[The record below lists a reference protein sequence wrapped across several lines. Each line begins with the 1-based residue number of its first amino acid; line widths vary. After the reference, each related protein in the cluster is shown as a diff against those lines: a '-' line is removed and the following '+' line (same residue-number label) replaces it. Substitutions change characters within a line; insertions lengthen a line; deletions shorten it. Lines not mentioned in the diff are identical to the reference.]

1 MSFESEVRNF
11 RRGDLSMLEN
21 HIMMSSL
28 ICRLVL
34 ILVLR
39 LAHTLVLRLILFHVL
54 CLICHMNLT
63 IAHMVLVNER
73 TALRLDALVMSR
85 VLVVVIIFDIGLI
98 FLLEG
103 PTPTLSRDIWMIH
116 VSVSWFTSYLTKW

>member
-11 RRGDLSMLEN
+11 RRGDLSMLET

-34 ILVLR
+34 IIVLR

-54 CLICHMNLT
+54 CLISHMDLT
-63 IAHMVLVNER
+63 IAHMVLVHER
-73 TALRLDALVMSR
+73 TALRLNALVMSR
-85 VLVVVIIFDIGLI
+85 VLVVVIISGIGLI